1 MDITIISK
9 RYAQALFDLAIEM
22 NKLERISEDM
32 KLVSKVTNENPQLRR
47 LLASPIIS
55 IGKKLIILK
64 KIFEKHLDIL
74 SFRFIRLVTRKE
86 REIYLQ
92 NITDNFDILYKK
104 YKNILTVH
112 LQTAYRI
119 DEATISK
126 LQIIAG
132 QKVKMNIEM
141 IEKTDKSLIGGF
153 IMNIGDYRYD
163 ASLKKKFKLLS
174 ETFSKNLYIRE
185 F

>member
-9 RYAQALFDLAIEM
+9 RYAQALFDLALEM
-22 NKLERISEDM
+22 NKLERVSENM

-47 LLASPIIS
+47 LLASPVIS
-55 IGKKLIILK
+55 IGKKLVILK

-74 SFRFIRLVTRKE
+74 SFRFIQLVTRKE
-86 REIYLQ
+86 RQIYLRS
-92 NITDNFDILYKK
+92 ITDNFNVLYKK

-112 LQTAYRI
+112 LKTAYKI
-119 DEATISK
+119 DEATMRK

-141 IEKTDKSLIGGF
+141 IEEIDKSLIGGF
-153 IMNIGDYRYD
+153 IMNIGDYLYD

-174 ETFSKNLYIRE
+174 ETFSKNLYIGE